1 MTENKN
7 NVIELTDAEAELY
20 DRQIRLWGVESQR
33 RLRTAK
39 VLIIGMNGFGSEVA
53 KNIILVGVKT
63 VTLLDH
69 RNMTVEDTCS
79 QFFLP
84 HNQIGK
90 NRAEVSLQRAQN
102 LNPMVAVEADTANVD
117 DKPDEF
123 FSNFNVICAI
133 QCTITQLKRINKIC
147 REHNIKFFAGDVWG
161 SFGYTFADLM
171 EHEYIEDVVQ
181 TKTIPVTGDN
191 SSKNRVEKIVVAEK
205 RKDTFVSFETIVDLD
220 KSRVPTKNAVMYY
233 GLMTMLHYREKH
245 NRDPLPSERNSEKFQ
260 EEIKTIADKYEL
272 EDVVKYLSEENLYAQ
287 ISPVCAIIGGV
298 MSQEIIK
305 AVSRKEAPHNNMFLF
320 SPTTMCGQILKLV

>member
-33 RLRTAK
+33 RLRSAK
-39 VLIIGMNGFGSEVA
+39 VLIIGMNGFASEIA

-63 VTLLDH
+63 VTILDH
-69 RNMTVEDTCS
+69 RNMTIEDTCA

-84 HNQIGK
+84 RDQLGK

-102 LNPMVAVEADTANVD
+102 LNPMVVVKADTTNVD
-117 DKPDEF
+117 DKPDEYF
-123 FSNFNVICAI
+123 RNFNVICAI

-147 REHNIKFFAGDVWG
+147 REHNVKFFAGDVWG

-171 EHEYIEDVVQ
+171 EHEYIEEVVQ
-181 TKTIPVTGDN
+181 TKSVSVTED
-191 SSKNRVEKIVVAEK
+191 SPAKDRIEKIVVTEK
-205 RKDTFVSFETIVDLD
+205 RKDTFVPFESIIDLD
-220 KSRVPTKNAVMYY
+220 KSLVPKNDAVMYY

-245 NRDPLPSERNSEKFQ
+245 NRDPLPSERNSEKLH
-260 EEIKTIADKYEL
+260 EEMKEIADKYEL
-272 EDVVKYLSEENLYAQ
+272 QDLVKYLSKENLYGQ

-305 AVSRKEAPHNNMFLF
+305 AVSLKEAPHNNMFLF
-320 SPTTMCGQILKLV
+320 SPMTMCGKILKLI